1 MKKDWPG
8 SSVRE
13 PGRIE
18 FGVTRASQEN
28 TGRTNAAWRGRLEM
42 ELEPSSISTGLWIN
56 DGGRGAMGHRANN
69 YRREIAGTAG
79 RGGGRWGGGPL
90 LRHRGKPTKKVY
102 KRFFPTATP
111 SPPQTHHPSPD
122 R

>member
-79 RGGGRWGGGPL
+79 RRGGGWGGGPFFTP
-90 LRHRGKPTKKVY
+90 RGERKKTFLQSLFQAPPHSGA
-102 KRFFPTATP
+102 RAGNTAQ
-111 SPPQTHHPSPD
+111 S